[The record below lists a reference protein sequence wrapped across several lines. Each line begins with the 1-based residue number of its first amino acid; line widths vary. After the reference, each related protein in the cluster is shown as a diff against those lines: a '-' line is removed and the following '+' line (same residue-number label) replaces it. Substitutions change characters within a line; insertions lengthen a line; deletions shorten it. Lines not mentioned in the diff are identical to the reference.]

1 METFS
6 IENLNSPKDFE
17 VNSYIMELA
26 SDNATELT
34 ELECKLNNI
43 EPYIEENNELR
54 FTDEAQEI
62 FNVHYDKQVDDL
74 YKLVN
79 FAINQL

>member
-43 EPYIEENNELR
+43 EPYIEENDELR
-54 FTDEAQEI
+54 FTDEAQDI

-74 YKLVN
+74 YKL
-79 FAINQL
+79 INYIITL